1 MGELLK
7 RDILSEG
14 VGERGSKPLAYRQTC
29 FYVESITAIFL
40 GFLPLAPS
48 LLRGNK
54 HCCVI
59 SPFISLLPP
68 LFPRVSPRFP
78 LPLPCE

>member
-48 LLRGNK
+48 LLE
-54 HCCVI
+54 VI
-59 SPFISLLPP
+59 SI
-68 LFPRVSPRFP
+68 VA
-78 LPLPCE
+78 